1 MGAYWIKTRVAQCL
15 NKVKYAID
23 YTIGQVDLEAKEKT
37 LEMISARAEA
47 IGENNGRLH
56 MTEVEAM
63 NYISQVE
70 HAKVRCKDWVSKR
83 QWVEVVNGAPVVFKF
98 KDDSADL
105 VSVWAYSSMGR
116 GDVTN
121 WVVYEENN
129 L

>member
-23 YTIGQVDLEAKEKT
+23 YAKRQVDL
-37 LEMISARAEA
+37 EA

-56 MTEVEAM
+56 MTEVETM
-63 NYISQVE
+63 NYISQVG

-105 VSVWAYSSMGR
+105 VSVWVYSSTGR